1 MGEEGQIF
9 KREYSKK
16 SFFLKILLSM
26 IYQTR
31 CKTTLVMYFDR
42 YWCKF
47 LFPSDQGNKTPEIGN
62 HGVSYCPSDC
72 GRVHQQFSN
81 LS

>member
-1 MGEEGQIF
+1 
-9 KREYSKK
+9 
-16 SFFLKILLSM
+16 M

-47 LFPSDQGNKTPEIGN
+47 LFPSDQVNKTPEIGN